1 MQPGGKR
8 LADTGNAPLRHSV
21 PPPPQRGE
29 ELVCYKANPVA
40 RQGKIPF
47 GPFGPFSPCRLFSLS
62 FSHSF
67 FSLWAF
73 NLNRQNDIFI
83 IFAG

>member
-1 MQPGGKR
+1 M
-8 LADTGNAPLRHSV
+8 LLLFVNADASNAPLRHFV

-29 ELVCYKANPVA
+29 EFVCYKANPVA
-40 RQGKIPF
+40 RQDKM
-47 GPFGPFSPCRLFSLS
+47 PFSPCRLFSLS

-67 FSLWAF
+67 FSLLAF

-83 IFAG
+83 IFAW